1 VTARAY
7 LAIAD
12 SAVWF
17 FVESWSAA
25 TFPPSLMGKVSRWT
39 VEENFQAAKELT
51 GLDQHQVRRWTSGT
65 GGPLGTLAL

>member
-1 VTARAY
+1 MTARAY

-12 SAVWF
+12 SAFWS

-25 TFPPSLMGKVSRWT
+25 TFPPSLMAKVSRWT

-51 GLDQHQVRRWTSGT
+51 GLDQHQVRRWTS
-65 GGPLGTLAL
+65 